1 MCRACYGLAVGS
13 LGHRHGR
20 EPEANSRRDATVD
33 QVNMA
38 HSPSGGDIPPTLKEQ
53 ALAEAG
59 GFALRAGA
67 LAVSSIAGIMAV
79 MLVASMLIGPALR
92 NASGS
97 VAVGLALPEDATL
110 PQLSQRSVV
119 YAADGSV
126 LAVLHDEVD
135 RRVIP
140 IDEIPDYVQQAVLTA
155 EDRKFYEHDGY
166 DVEGI
171 GRAMV
176 ANARARG
183 IAQGGSTITQQLAKQ
198 NLVGDEQSFERK
210 FSELLHAM
218 ALEDRFTKKE
228 LLERYL
234 NQVYFGAGAYGVAAA
249 SEEYFRTNVR
259 RLEPHQAALLAA
271 VIRSPG
277 ALNPRT
283 NPEGVE
289 RRRNQVL
296 RDMGAMGFLSPEVV
310 AEAQAQPLGVV
321 EPRERDV
328 TEPYFVEAVKR
339 EFFENGAFGETR
351 QERIEL
357 LFNGGLAIHTTLDP
371 KLQEIAGDV
380 VRSEF
385 PGSEGRTAAIA
396 SVDPRNGR
404 VVALHSG
411 ADFGEEKF
419 DLATQGRRQPG
430 SAFKPFVLAA
440 ALEEGF
446 PLRMTLQ
453 GTGPLEIDEQGMPE
467 PWVVNNFQNA
477 SYGRLDL
484 RQALVRSAN
493 TAFAQLIMVV
503 GLEKVVEVASR
514 LGVDAERGIGTD
526 IGPAIALGGLE
537 FGATPLEMASAY
549 GVFANDGRR
558 VEPHVID
565 RVEDTAGREVY
576 RSEAAPTRVLESPVN
591 TAMVDIMQDVVR
603 SGTAT
608 RARLSGWSPAG
619 KTGTTQNAA
628 DAWFVGYVPVLSTA
642 VWVGHPE
649 GQVPMYGMTGGSTP
663 ARLWQSFMSRALEG
677 VEPVPFPSGEGDLTA
692 VADGE
697 PVTVPDVRQMSETEA
712 LAALGE
718 HRLVGQGQSV
728 ASGARQGTV
737 IWQSPGSGATARPG
751 DTVYLGVSSGNPA
764 PPPRRARGGGG
775 GGGGGSSG
783 GGSPSGGSTETDSGD
798 SNGGTGEAGNGGD
811 SGGDSGGGG
820 AESPGNSGSA
830 PGGGGENGGGGGE
843 GE

>member
-1 MCRACYGLAVGS
+1 
-13 LGHRHGR
+13 
-20 EPEANSRRDATVD
+20 
-33 QVNMA
+33 MA
-38 HSPSGGDIPPTLKEQ
+38 HSSPGGDVPRTLQER

-59 GFALRAGA
+59 GFALRAGTLAGAA
-67 LAVSSIAGIMAV
+67 LAGMLALL
-79 MLVASMLIGPALR
+79 LVASLLIGPALR

-97 VAVGLALPEDATL
+97 VAVGLALPEEATL
-110 PQLSQRSVV
+110 PQLAQRSVV

-140 IDEIPDYVQQAVLTA
+140 LGEIPEHVQQAVLTA
-155 EDRKFYEHDGY
+155 EDRKFFEHEGY

-171 GRAMV
+171 GRAVV

-210 FSELLHAM
+210 FSELLHAI
-218 ALEDRFTKKE
+218 ALEERFTKQE

-249 SEEYFRTNVR
+249 SEEFFRTNIR
-259 RLEPHQAALLAA
+259 HLEPHQAALLAG

-277 ALNPRT
+277 ALNPRA
-283 NPEGVE
+283 NPE
-289 RRRNQVL
+289 RALSRRNQVL
-296 RDMGAMGFLSPEVV
+296 RDMGAMGFLSAEDV

-321 EPRERDV
+321 DPRDRDV
-328 TEPYFVEAVKR
+328 REPYFVEAVKR
-339 EFFENGAFGETR
+339 EFFDNPAFGESR

-371 KLQEIAGDV
+371 KLQDIAGDV

-396 SVDPRNGR
+396 AVDPRNGR

-467 PWVVNNFQNA
+467 PWVINNFQNA

-503 GLEKVVEVASR
+503 GLEKVVELAGR
-514 LGVDAERGIGTD
+514 MGIDTERGIGTD

-549 GVFANDGRR
+549 GVFANDGHR

-565 RVEDTAGREVY
+565 RVDDVSGRELYAIEV
-576 RSEAAPTRVLESPVN
+576 SPKRVLESPVN
-591 TAMVDIMQDVVR
+591 GAMVDIMQDVVR

-608 RARLSGWSPAG
+608 RARLAGWSPAG

-677 VEPVPFPSGEGDLTA
+677 VEPEPFPSGDGDLSA

-697 PVTVPDVRQMSETEA
+697 PVTVPDVRRMSETEA
-712 LAALGE
+712 LAALGDR
-718 HRLVGQGQSV
+718 RLVGQGQSV
-728 ASGARQGTV
+728 ASGAAQGTV

-751 DTVYLGVSSGNPA
+751 DTVYLGISSGNPA
-764 PPPRRARGGGG
+764 PPPRRARSGGGGSSSGGGG
-775 GGGGGSSG
+775 GGGGGSTDPAPAEG
-783 GGSPSGGSTETDSGD
+783 TDAGSTD
-798 SNGGTGEAGNGGD
+798 GNGGGD
-811 SGGDSGGGG
+811 TGGDGGGDSGGGG
-820 AESPGNSGSA
+820 AEAPGSSGSA
-830 PGGGGENGGGGGE
+830 PGQGGGE